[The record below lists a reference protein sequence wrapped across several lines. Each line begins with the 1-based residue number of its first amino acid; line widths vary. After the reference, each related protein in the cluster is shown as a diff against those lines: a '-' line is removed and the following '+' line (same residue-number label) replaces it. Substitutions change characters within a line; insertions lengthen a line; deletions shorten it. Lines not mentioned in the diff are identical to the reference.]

1 MKKIKFLVNIP
12 DKYTREEY
20 KKGQEKEFENERAD
34 EILKSR
40 RANGQ
45 PYAELVEETKE
56 IETAT
61 KKVKTETA
69 VRKTRTVK
77 SIEIDLDKGTVKEN
91 E

>member
-1 MKKIKFLVNIP
+1 MKRIKFLVNVP

-20 KKGQEKEFENERAD
+20 KEGQEKEFEDKRAE
-34 EILKSR
+34 EILKAR

-61 KKVKTETA
+61 KKVKAETA
-69 VRKTRTVK
+69 VKKTRK
-77 SIEIDLDKGTVKEN
+77 KKEN
-91 E
+91 DI

>member
-1 MKKIKFLVNIP
+1 MKKIKFLVNVP

-20 KKGQEKEFENERAD
+20 KEGQEKEFEDKRAE
-34 EILKSR
+34 EILKAK

-45 PYAELVEETKE
+45 PYAELVERVEE

-61 KKVKTETA
+61 KKVKAETA
-69 VRKTRTVK
+69 VKKTRNVK
-77 SIEIDLDKGTVKEN
+77 RVEIDLNEGPVKEN